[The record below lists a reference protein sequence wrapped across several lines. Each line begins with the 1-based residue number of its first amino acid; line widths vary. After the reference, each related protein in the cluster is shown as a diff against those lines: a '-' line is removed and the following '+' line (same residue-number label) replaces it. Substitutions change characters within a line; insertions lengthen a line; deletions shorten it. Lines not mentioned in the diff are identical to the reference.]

1 LRNEGPPARQ
11 GTQEWDPNSENSP
24 FRGSLLLTECKG
36 PIDICDAL
44 EKRGDTFGCHPSP
57 LDVIHPL
64 LRMNSRD
71 DGCLHISL
79 SFFWA
84 KYPTFVKFRKICVTK
99 FNDSLVGKKLSKF
112 EKQF

>member
-1 LRNEGPPARQ
+1 MKGPGQGREPKN
-11 GTQEWDPNSENSP
+11 GTQIPKTAP
-24 FRGSLLLTECKG
+24 FGGPYSL
-36 PIDICDAL
+36 PSVL

-57 LDVIHPL
+57 FDVIHPL

-79 SFFWA
+79 SFFSA

-99 FNDSLVGKKLSKF
+99 FNDFLVGKKLPKF